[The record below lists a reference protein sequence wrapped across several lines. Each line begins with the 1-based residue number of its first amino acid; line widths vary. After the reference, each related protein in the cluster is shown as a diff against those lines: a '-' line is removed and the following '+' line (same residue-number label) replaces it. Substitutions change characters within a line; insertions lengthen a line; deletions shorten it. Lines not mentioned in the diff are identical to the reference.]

1 MYLNEGQDQKFK
13 WYIFNGYGKRDHY
26 LFHTKQMRIWYN
38 NTKSENRSYVHF
50 EYNKISPIINT
61 YLYFALFV
69 TNLNIYLFS
78 IFQAKQRASIKWLL
92 SKAYDHKTPAELRE
106 PFYKDNDV
114 SFMLIEITI
123 QYSSDFRPKL

>member
-1 MYLNEGQDQKFK
+1 MVTESVTIIYSIQSRCVSDIIIQNWKTDHMSILNT
-13 WYIFNGYGKRDHY
+13 
-26 LFHTKQMRIWYN
+26 TKYY
-38 NTKSENRSYVHF
+38 RSPELILVKNH
-50 EYNKISPIINT
+50 
-61 YLYFALFV
+61 
-69 TNLNIYLFS
+69 NIYLFL

-114 SFMLIEITI
+114 SFMFIGIAI

>member
-1 MYLNEGQDQKFK
+1 MVTESVTIIYSIPSRCVSDIIIQNWKTDHMSILNT
-13 WYIFNGYGKRDHY
+13 
-26 LFHTKQMRIWYN
+26 TKYY
-38 NTKSENRSYVHF
+38 RS
-50 EYNKISPIINT
+50 I
-61 YLYFALFV
+61 LV

-114 SFMLIEITI
+114 SLMFIGIAI
-123 QYSSDFRPKL
+123 QYSSDFQPKL